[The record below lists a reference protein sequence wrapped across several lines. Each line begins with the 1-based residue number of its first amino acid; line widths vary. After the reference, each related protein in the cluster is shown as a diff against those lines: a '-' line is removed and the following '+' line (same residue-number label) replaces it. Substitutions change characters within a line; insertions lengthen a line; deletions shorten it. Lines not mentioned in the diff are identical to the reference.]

1 MTFGPRP
8 TAQVKAVGPSL
19 DPSIEWW
26 DAQPLHA
33 LAHLMH

>member
-8 TAQVKAVGPSL
+8 AAQVKAAGPSP

-26 DAQPLHA
+26 VLNRS
-33 LAHLMH
+33 MRWRI